1 MNRIARKFL
10 NRKQNILELYIED
23 IKYIKLYIEL
33 YIENNPKIIGLK

>member
-33 YIENNPKIIGLK
+33 YINIIYKFIYI